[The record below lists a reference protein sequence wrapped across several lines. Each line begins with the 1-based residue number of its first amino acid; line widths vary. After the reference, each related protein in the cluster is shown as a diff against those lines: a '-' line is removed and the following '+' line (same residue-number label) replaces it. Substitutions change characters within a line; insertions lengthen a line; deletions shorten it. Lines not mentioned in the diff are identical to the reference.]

1 MNMENLII
9 FGARYLTGVMIAI
22 AVIYFLKQSRKRKI
36 EMAVFAIITL
46 PAIYLMAKIASALYF
61 NPRPFVVE
69 NFIPLVEHANNNG
82 FPSDHTLLSVAV
94 AMVIFF
100 YNKKLGGML
109 LFLALLVGIARV
121 LAGVHHVLDIVG
133 SFVIAIIVAFLFY
146 KFILPKLLGRK
157 AVKSL

>member
-36 EMAVFAIITL
+36 EMIVFAIITL
-46 PAIYLMAKIASALYF
+46 PAIYLASRIASLLYF

-69 NFIPLVEHANNNG
+69 NFVPLVEHANNNG

-109 LFLALLVGIARV
+109 LFLALLVGTARV
-121 LAGVHHVLDIVG
+121 LAGVHHTLDITG
-133 SFVIAIIVAFLFY
+133 SFLIATVVASLFHE
-146 KFILPKLLGRK
+146 FILPKLLDCK
-157 AVKSL
+157 AFKSL